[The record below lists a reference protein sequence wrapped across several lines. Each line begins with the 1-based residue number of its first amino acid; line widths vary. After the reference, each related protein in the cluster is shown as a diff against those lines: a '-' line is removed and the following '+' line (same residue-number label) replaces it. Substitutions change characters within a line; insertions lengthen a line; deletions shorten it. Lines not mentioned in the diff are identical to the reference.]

1 MEVNSATG
9 GSTGFSAV
17 SSGSTGETARGL
29 SRAQRALCYLLL
41 VVGLVF
47 ASISAAQRIGA
58 DNDYREVMVL
68 VDWQGLTGLPE
79 VESSPG
85 LFLKPEEREVRW
97 KLLERIPKAML
108 CYGEE
113 TVAQLVNENILKAAA
128 FRGEAPTYVVTDKR
142 LIDDLAAGCS
152 RHGYA
157 FDFASDGSMLIQF
170 PELGQEALNNLPVC
184 WRSDFIDQARERDI
198 PIVLRPDGSEYLGPG
213 GLEATLG
220 FCQQQ
225 PLILF
230 QGNTVLGYPGRL
242 DDTIKMLRSQ
252 KQVYGWVEFD
262 EQDGGEVLASKL
274 APWIIRVHSIT
285 AEEMEKYSVAD
296 AVQRFYRALSER
308 NIRCIYLRPYV
319 SGPLLNAAD
328 ETGSSSS
335 TAGYRTRLFELN
347 SRYFSSV
354 QDMLVGAG
362 YRITDK
368 VRPPHDAPRWLKSI
382 RPLPFALAKGGV
394 FVLLLALLFPLLRRW
409 VFSALLGLV
418 ALKAVAALFVPQ
430 LLTIFLLE
438 TAVIFP
444 LWAFFGSLKLYQ
456 SLVRERPAWCPRRW
470 LTAMGCLILASLISA
485 SGGLLIHSV
494 LWDERMMLH
503 VGQFRGVTIGLALPM
518 LVLAA
523 YAWQAESLQD
533 AWDSARRGLT
543 DYWLRFSQL
552 WQAPI
557 RYGDVAFILIALG
570 VLGIVLL
577 RSGNEG
583 GLPVL
588 DFETMLRGSL
598 EQALTVRPRT
608 KELLGHPAF
617 VLFLLSLP
625 WRNRLSL
632 LLGLAG
638 MLGQVSILN
647 TFCHIHTPLLVTLQR
662 VGLGLLIGLIS
673 AALWGVIVQAIAWGS
688 GKLRS
693 RYSKPQAAA

>member
-1 MEVNSATG
+1 MSSAPE
-9 GSTGFSAV
+9 S
-17 SSGSTGETARGL
+17 TARPADAAPPRGL
-29 SRAQRALCYLLL
+29 APWQRAVCYSFLLL
-41 VVGLVF
+41 GLAF
-47 ASISAAQRIGA
+47 ALVSAAKRIEA
-58 DNDYREVMVL
+58 DQDYNEVMVL
-68 VDWQGLTGLPE
+68 VDWQGLSGLPE
-79 VESSPG
+79 QESSRG
-85 LFLKPEEREVRW
+85 LFLRDEEREVRW
-97 KLLERIPKAML
+97 RLLERIPGAML

-113 TVAQLVNENILKAAA
+113 TVAQLVNENVLKPAAY
-128 FRGEAPTYVVTDKR
+128 RGEAPTYVVTDKR
-142 LIDDLAAGCS
+142 LIDDFAAGCS

-170 PELGQEALNNLPVC
+170 PELGLEALNNLPVC
-184 WRSDFIDQARERDI
+184 WRSDFIDQARERGV

-213 GLEATLG
+213 GLEGTLG

-225 PLILF
+225 PLVLF
-230 QGNTVLGYPGRL
+230 QGNAMLGYPGRL
-242 DDTIKMLRSQ
+242 DDTIKMLRAQ
-252 KQVYGWVEFD
+252 KQLFGWVEFD
-262 EQDGGEVLASKL
+262 EQDGGDVLASKL
-274 APWIIRVHSIT
+274 APWVVRVHSIT

-328 ETGSSSS
+328 EEGGTSSAS
-335 TAGYRTRLFELN
+335 AGYRTRLFELN

-354 QDMLVGAG
+354 QDMLVGGG
-362 YRITDK
+362 YRVRDK
-368 VRPPHDAPRWLKSI
+368 IGPPRDAPQWLKSI
-382 RPLPFALAKGGV
+382 RPLPFVLAKGAV
-394 FVLLLALLFPLLRRW
+394 FVLLIALLFPLLRRW

-418 ALKAVAALFVPQ
+418 VFKALLVLALPQ
-430 LLTIFLLE
+430 LMSVFLLE

-444 LWAFFGSLKLYQ
+444 LWAFFGALSLYQ
-456 SLVRERPAWCPRRW
+456 RWVRERPAWCPRRW
-470 LTAMGCLILASLISA
+470 LAAMACLLLASLASA
-485 SGGLLIHSV
+485 AGGLLIHAV

-503 VGQFRGVTIGLALPM
+503 IGQFRGVTLGLALPM

-533 AWDSARRGLT
+533 AWDGARRGISE
-543 DYWLRFSQL
+543 YWLRLSQL

-570 VLGIVLL
+570 ALGIVVL

-583 GLPVL
+583 GLPIL

-647 TFCHIHTPLLVTLQR
+647 TFCHIHTPLMVTVQR
-662 VGLGLLIGLIS
+662 VCLGLLIGLIS
-673 AALWGVIVQAIAWGS
+673 AALWGVIVQAAAWGM
-688 GKLRS
+688 GKLKS
-693 RYSKPQAAA
+693 RQHP